1 MMMKKYIF
9 LIIPILIGCLKN
21 SPASKNSQQIDTLKY
36 SYSGFNNGGS
46 LHLLSNGT
54 FEHRNFAFG
63 CTGGGEDKKI
73 SGEYKI
79 ENSILYLNDKKIK
92 LKILPIEFN
101 GKSKILELNVIPDS
115 LKLDN
120 KFKIIRWND
129 NEYLLSEN
137 PNDNWSFEKENDY
150 NRFSH
155 HYNSGLE
162 PKYSGMYL
170 KKEIESDTSRT
181 EKMDFTQI
189 PLKWRNLF
197 LPEPISAK
205 IISLVKQNIVVEE
218 ENMTYW
224 LVEINKGSNDFV
236 RKGMDFT
243 TKDDNTFF
251 SIDSV
256 LKNKSYSRV
265 NEYDISDL
273 AEIKKGTVFK
283 TNWN

>member
-1 MMMKKYIF
+1 MMKKYIF
-9 LIIPILIGCLKN
+9 LVIPFLIGCLKN
-21 SPASKNSQQIDTLKY
+21 APASKNNQQVDTLKY

-54 FEHRNFAFG
+54 FEHRNFSFG

-73 SGEYKI
+73 SGEYRI

-92 LKILPIEFN
+92 LKILPFEFN
-101 GKSKILELNVIPDS
+101 RKSKILELNVIPDS

-162 PKYSGMYL
+162 PKYRGMYL
-170 KKEIESDTSRT
+170 KKEVINDTSRI
-181 EKMDFTQI
+181 EKFDLTQI
-189 PLKWRNLF
+189 PLKWRSLF
-197 LPEPISAK
+197 LSEPISTK
-205 IISLVKQNIVVEE
+205 IISSVKQEVLVDG
-218 ENMTYW
+218 ENTTYW
-224 LVEINKGSNDFV
+224 LVKIDKGSEDFV
-236 RKGMDFT
+236 RKGMNFT
-243 TKDDNTFF
+243 TKDDKIFF

-256 LKNKSYSRV
+256 LKNKSYSRFY
-265 NEYDISDL
+265 EYDISS
-273 AEIKKGTVFK
+273 EVQITKGTVLK